1 VVRSNSS
8 KAIEKLSSLSFF
20 ENNIMPNIYLPD
32 LIAVKSWSALENS
45 ITYDEKIFNQSK
57 NEWIRSYKYFGKAPS
72 AQTSFSAFKLNH
84 FSVSE
89 DRETGFVTIKIKH
102 QSPYI
107 AKTWGEILVN
117 EINSFY
123 REKDRDDAQ
132 KAVDYLSEQI
142 LNINLADIKQV
153 VAVLLQQEI
162 QKLTLIEVN
171 ESYVYEYI
179 DPPALMESKVGPNR
193 LLIIIQAIIFGFI
206 LGSLLVLVKHYFKK
220 ELD

>member
-1 VVRSNSS
+1 V
-8 KAIEKLSSLSFF
+8 
-20 ENNIMPNIYLPD
+20 
-32 LIAVKSWSALENS
+32 
-45 ITYDEKIFNQSK
+45 
-57 NEWIRSYKYFGKAPS
+57 
-72 AQTSFSAFKLNH
+72 
-84 FSVSE
+84 
-89 DRETGFVTIKIKH
+89 KH